1 MLLKR
6 LGNTSLN
13 NMQLIYKTE
22 ADCESLLEVGRRS
35 DGLGHWLR
43 LNDTDKAKKWG
54 LWETFTRN
62 ASMKLGTL

>member
-6 LGNTSLN
+6 LGNASLN
-13 NMQLIYKTE
+13 TIQPIYQTE
-22 ADCESLLEVGRRS
+22 ADCELLPEVGKRS

-43 LNDTDKAKKWG
+43 LNYTDKAKKWG

-62 ASMKLGTL
+62 VSMKLGTL